1 MKLFCREYLAVLFA
15 VLILCL
21 VGCSGAN
28 NTVQQPGENTAP
40 ESQVTTQPNDKESSQ
55 SQDSASIPEIS
66 EDEMFLLFESVY
78 KGCGA
83 NAAQPD
89 ETLSAEL
96 ETLKSSV
103 ADSDATWPDDY
114 EDQYLRWRTRIVDA
128 WRNGL
133 YKSYW
138 DIISQRQPYTYGNA
152 GLVYADYI
160 DKQSGTPK
168 LMLLSWAPGEDYDQI
183 LTLELYGEENGKAV
197 QRWKKDITVRSF
209 APSAN
214 ISFAARNNQLF
225 LWVSYYLQSSVE
237 VQNQDAFYA
246 LTMESNGDAEK
257 LSYWADRFGME
268 GYRRGDSQITEGE
281 YRAQLA
287 AYSAGEQIMKLGR
300 LYDGEFPKISMD
312 GILSGKN
319 EVYAEIEVNGTAV
332 ELSSPAYVYG
342 NPYSSDEIM
351 VPLRSVLEAMGVAVH
366 ANSDASVI
374 IASTKEDTLVI
385 ANKDYSVV
393 KPGSSGQTYENY
405 RCYFNGG
412 QLGELQYATVRR
424 SDGGMFASLHS
435 LASLFGATVE
445 RDNDAAVIRITSSI
459 PDSSRMSK
467 AELEEMASF
476 NFDQAAQIA
485 EKEGYPG
492 FSIEGGTPV
501 HHYSFEHVSGRLI
514 FAYGKAICVGYVLAG
529 EEHYYGDEDGDG
541 GYYAEW
547 YRVDVMHDGT
557 VIAHPYDRV
566 WIGAG

>member
-1 MKLFCREYLAVLFA
+1 MKKRIVSFYI
-15 VLILCL
+15 VLITTILLTACA
-21 VGCSGAN
+21 AN

-55 SQDSASIPEIS
+55 SQGSASIPEIS
-66 EDEMFLLFESVY
+66 EDEMFLLFETVY
-78 KGCGA
+78 TSCGA

-89 ETLSAEL
+89 GTLAAEL
-96 ETLKSSV
+96 ETLKTNV
-103 ADSDATWPDDY
+103 ADSDVTWPDDY

-138 DIISQRQPYTYGNA
+138 DIISQRQPYTYGKA

-160 DKQSGTPK
+160 DAEQSGTPK
-168 LMLLSWAPGEDYDQI
+168 LMLLSWAPGEDFDQI

-197 QRWKKDITVRSF
+197 QRWKKDIKISSF
-209 APSAN
+209 ADAPV
-214 ISFAARNNQLF
+214 ISLATRNQQLF
-225 LWVSYYLQSSVE
+225 LSVSYYMEHAYNLVE
-237 VQNQDAFYA
+237 KDEFYA
-246 LTMESNGDAEK
+246 LDEANGGAVENLTYSYDGMFDITSYSNAN
-257 LSYWADRFGME
+257 
-268 GYRRGDSQITEGE
+268 SQITEGE

-287 AYSAGEQIMKLGR
+287 AYSAGQQIIKLGR
-300 LYDGEFPKISMD
+300 LYDGEVPKISTD

-319 EVYAEIEVNGTAV
+319 TVYAEIEVNGTPV
-332 ELSSPAYVYG
+332 EFSSPAYVYG
-342 NPYSSDEIM
+342 NPYSSSKIM

-385 ANKDYSVV
+385 ANKNYSVV
-393 KPGSSGQTYENY
+393 KSGSSGQTYENY

-424 SDGGMFASLHS
+424 SDAGMFAPLHT
-435 LASLFGATVE
+435 LVSLFGATVE
-445 RDNDAAVIRITSSI
+445 WDNDAAVIRITSNI
-459 PDSSRMSK
+459 PDSSRMSQ
-467 AELEEMASF
+467 AELEKMANF

-485 EKEGYPG
+485 EKEGYAG

-501 HHYSFEHVSGRLI
+501 HHYRSEPACGRVI

-529 EEHYYGDEDGDG
+529 EEFDDGDEEDGG

-557 VIAHPYDRV
+557 INAHPYDRV
-566 WIGAG
+566 WVAAG